1 VVVSVGDQPA
11 VRGPGPQFAQ
21 VLSCAVAVGFYLLAD
36 VEVVEGLPVAGG
48 QQRADVPDALSVGS
62 AVKAPQDDDRL
73 AVDPFSLMIGGGEA
87 GLASELQRDVLQ
99 RMTSQSSLVGLGNFA
114 IAGRPSVPMTCA
126 LGRAPPSDE
135 PPRSNSRSCWPV
147 GSSRSSASAAFRAAA
162 APGRP
167 CPRSPGTRRRQDGG
181 SAARLGAYRRARR
194 AGSQLR
200 RTSEPCVAPHEPTP
214 PLSAQ

>member
-1 VVVSVGDQPA
+1 VIAQVVVSVGDQPA

-135 PPRSNSRSCWPV
+135 PPRSNSRSCWLV
-147 GSSRSSASAAFRAAA
+147 GLSRSIASAAFSSVPSCSSAGTPVSSGGRNASPSGRRERS
-162 APGRP
+162 APWRI
-167 CPRSPGTRRRQDGG
+167 S
-181 SAARLGAYRRARR
+181 S
-194 AGSQLR
+194 
-200 RTSEPCVAPHEPTP
+200 RTPSR
-214 PLSAQ
+214 